1 VLRSAYDAFPENIK
15 ALERMGEVLA
25 VANDAAAAS
34 HAFAEAAFFFQ
45 QAGRVG
51 DAERCRTRAEE
62 TQPGAVAEFDSQAP
76 PPPPPQAGSD
86 APMAA
91 GVEEPAAAP
100 PSAPV
105 AGVPVPPVS
114 AAASRVMSGPEPGS
128 VDLFSS
134 ASPDP
139 AAASAPAAAP
149 APAPAAPAAPS
160 SAPAPQR
167 LEVETTAIKSA
178 PKPSDDDMPTDL
190 KGVERLLASAQKEF
204 RAGNRERAA
213 EILAKAA
220 QAFES
225 FGRLDNAAS
234 IYRSLCNGPHA
245 TKQTLE
251 LWLRNCERREDR
263 REAGTVACEL
273 GDRAIQ
279 ENKLEL
285 AREWFERARAYDS
298 NNLVARRRLDR
309 LQPGSEPAPVA
320 AKPEPPAPAPQPAAP
335 LVDEGK
341 VQIGADRGQAVSFD
355 FDATL
360 AEFQKGVESQLSGDA
375 QGHYDLAMAYREMGL
390 TQQAIESFR
399 FAANDP
405 TFKSRAAE
413 MIGHCLLEEGRVED
427 ASRELTEALAD
438 PELDAIASVGIRF
451 QLGLALEAAG
461 QLQDALHQFEQ
472 VFAVQASHRDV
483 AQKIRVLRKDLDE
496 AA

>member
-1 VLRSAYDAFPENIK
+1 MK
-15 ALERMGEVLA
+15 AVPPAAVQPAQPAPQPAPPA
-25 VANDAAAAS
+25 VA
-34 HAFAEAAFFFQ
+34 
-45 QAGRVG
+45 
-51 DAERCRTRAEE
+51 
-62 TQPGAVAEFDSQAP
+62 P
-76 PPPPPQAGSD
+76 P
-86 APMAA
+86 
-91 GVEEPAAAP
+91 PAAAP
-100 PSAPV
+100 V
-105 AGVPVPPVS
+105 A
-114 AAASRVMSGPEPGS
+114 
-128 VDLFSS
+128 LK
-134 ASPDP
+134 P
-139 AAASAPAAAP
+139 AG
-149 APAPAAPAAPS
+149 
-160 SAPAPQR
+160 
-167 LEVETTAIKSA
+167 
-178 PKPSDDDMPTDL
+178 DDMPTDL
-190 KGVERLLASAQKEF
+190 KGVERLLGSAQKEF

-309 LQPGSEPAPVA
+309 LQPGAEPAAVA
-320 AKPEPPAPAPQPAAP
+320 PKPAPPAPEPEPVAPA
-335 LVDEGK
+335 VDEGK

-399 FAANDP
+399 FASTDP

-413 MIGHCLLEEGRVED
+413 MIGHCLLEEGRIED

-438 PELDAIASVGIRF
+438 PELDALASVGIRF